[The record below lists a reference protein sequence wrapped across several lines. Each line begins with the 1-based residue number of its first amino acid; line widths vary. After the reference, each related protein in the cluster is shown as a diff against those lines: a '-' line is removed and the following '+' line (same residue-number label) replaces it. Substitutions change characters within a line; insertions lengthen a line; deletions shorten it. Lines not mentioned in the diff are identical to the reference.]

1 MLEAPR
7 TAMRKSIALFAMLL
21 AALPSTPAPAA
32 FLLNLSTRVDIPPA
46 ALGADVT
53 SLIGGFIIGGTKSRK
68 ILIRGLGPSLATFG
82 LIPLADPTLELHD
95 ASGALII
102 SNDNWMDTQE
112 DDVAATGLAPTNPL
126 ESAIV
131 MTLEPGVYSAIVTGK
146 KLDIGT
152 APSNGTALIELYD
165 LSPIIA
171 EALDN
176 ISTRGAVHGTSDPMI
191 AGFIVGNGSDV
202 TVLIRG
208 LGPSLADF
216 GLVSLS
222 NPRID
227 LFDGDGNL
235 LASNDNWSDTQSSE
249 IGATGLAP
257 ENPLESAMLI
267 NVPRGAYTVV
277 LSPVDVK
284 DRGTALVEVYKLD

>member
-1 MLEAPR
+1 
-7 TAMRKSIALFAMLL
+7 MRKSVALFAMLL

-32 FLLNLSTRVDIPPA
+32 FLLNLSTRVDVPPA
-46 ALGADVT
+46 ALGTDLTA
-53 SLIGGFIIGGTKSRK
+53 LIGGFIIGGTKSRK
-68 ILIRGLGPSLATFG
+68 ILIRGLGPSLADFG
-82 LIPLADPTLELHD
+82 LVPLADPTLELHD
-95 ASGALII
+95 ASGALIA

-112 DDVAATGLAPTNPL
+112 DDITDTGLAPTNPL

-131 MTLEPGVYSAIVTGK
+131 MTLEPGVYSAIVQGNK
-146 KLDIGT
+146 VDLGT

-176 ISTRGAVHGTSDPMI
+176 ISTRGTVHGTADPMI
-191 AGFIVGNGSDV
+191 AGFIVGNGSDL

-235 LASNDNWSDTQSSE
+235 LASNDNWSDTQSTE

-257 ENPLESAMLI
+257 GNALESAMLI

-277 LSPVDVK
+277 LSPVDAT

>member
-1 MLEAPR
+1 
-7 TAMRKSIALFAMLL
+7 MRKSIALFAMLL
-21 AALPSTPAPAA
+21 ATLPSTPAPAA

-46 ALGADVT
+46 ALGTDVT

-68 ILIRGLGPSLATFG
+68 ILIRGLGPSLANFG
-82 LIPLADPTLELHD
+82 LVPLADPTLELHD

-112 DDVAATGLAPTNPL
+112 DDIAATGLAPSNPL

-131 MTLEPGVYSAIVTGK
+131 MTLEPGVYSAIVQGN

-235 LASNDNWSDTQSSE
+235 LASNDNWSDTQSTE

-277 LSPVDVK
+277 LSPVDDK
-284 DRGTALVEVYKLD
+284 DRGTALVEIYKLD

>member
-1 MLEAPR
+1 MFLV
-7 TAMRKSIALFAMLL
+7 MLL
-21 AALPSTPAPAA
+21 ATLPSTPAPATA

-46 ALGADVT
+46 ALGTDVT
-53 SLIGGFIIGGTKSRK
+53 ALIGGFIIGGTKSRK
-68 ILIRGLGPSLATFG
+68 ILIRALGPSLANFG
-82 LIPLADPTLELHD
+82 LVPLADPTLELHD
-95 ASGALII
+95 ASGGVIAV
-102 SNDNWMDTQE
+102 NDNWMDTDA
-112 DDVAATGLAPTNPL
+112 DDIADTGLAPEDPL

-131 MTLEPGVYSAIVTGK
+131 MTLEPGVYSAIVQGN
-146 KLDIGT
+146 KLDLGT
-152 APSNGTALIELYD
+152 APSNGTALVELYD

-191 AGFIVGNGSDV
+191 AGFIVGNGDDL

-208 LGPSLADF
+208 LGPSLANF
-216 GLVSLS
+216 GLVPLG

-235 LASNDNWSDTQSSE
+235 LASNDNWGDTQASE

-257 ENPLESAMLI
+257 ENALESAMLI
-267 NVPRGAYTVV
+267 NVPRGSYTVV
-277 LSPVDVK
+277 LSPVDGK
-284 DRGTALVEVYKLD
+284 DRGTALAEVYKLSD

>member
-21 AALPSTPAPAA
+21 ATLPSTPAPAA

-68 ILIRGLGPSLATFG
+68 ILIRGLGPSLANFG
-82 LIPLADPTLELHD
+82 LVPLADPTLELHD
-95 ASGALII
+95 ASGALIA

-112 DDVAATGLAPTNPL
+112 EDIADTNLAPTSPL

-131 MTLEPGVYSAIVTGK
+131 MTLEPGVYSAIIKGN
-146 KLDIGT
+146 KLDLGT

-216 GLVSLS
+216 DLVSLS

>member
-1 MLEAPR
+1 
-7 TAMRKSIALFAMLL
+7 MRKSIALFSMLL
-21 AALPSTPAPAA
+21 ATLPSTPAPAA

-46 ALGADVT
+46 ALGTDVT

-68 ILIRGLGPSLATFG
+68 ILIRGLGPSLANFG
-82 LIPLADPTLELHD
+82 LVPLADPTLELHD

-112 DDVAATGLAPTNPL
+112 DDIAATGLAPTNPL

-131 MTLEPGVYSAIVTGK
+131 MTLEPGVYSAIVQGN

-235 LASNDNWSDTQSSE
+235 LASNDNWSDTQSTE

-277 LSPVDVK
+277 LSPVDDK
-284 DRGTALVEVYKLD
+284 DRGTALVEIYKLD

>member
-1 MLEAPR
+1 
-7 TAMRKSIALFAMLL
+7 
-21 AALPSTPAPAA
+21 
-32 FLLNLSTRVDIPPA
+32 
-46 ALGADVT
+46 
-53 SLIGGFIIGGTKSRK
+53 
-68 ILIRGLGPSLATFG
+68 
-82 LIPLADPTLELHD
+82 
-95 ASGALII
+95 
-102 SNDNWMDTQE
+102 
-112 DDVAATGLAPTNPL
+112 
-126 ESAIV
+126 
-131 MTLEPGVYSAIVTGK
+131 
-146 KLDIGT
+146 
-152 APSNGTALIELYD
+152 
-165 LSPIIA
+165 
-171 EALDN
+171 
-176 ISTRGAVHGTSDPMI
+176 MI

>member
-1 MLEAPR
+1 
-7 TAMRKSIALFAMLL
+7 MRKFIALLVLL
-21 AALPSTPAPAA
+21 LLTLPSTPAPAIA

-46 ALGADVT
+46 ALGTDTTA
-53 SLIGGFIIGGTKSRK
+53 LIGGFIIGGTKSRK
-68 ILIRGLGPSLATFG
+68 ILIRALGPSLASFG
-82 LIPLADPTLELHD
+82 LVPLADPTLELHD
-95 ASGALII
+95 ATGALIA
-102 SNDNWMDTQE
+102 SDDNWMDTQE
-112 DDVAATGLAPTNPL
+112 DDIADTGLAPSNPL

-131 MTLEPGVYSAIVTGK
+131 MTLEPGVYSSIVRGNK
-146 KLDIGT
+146 VDLGT
-152 APSNGTALIELYD
+152 APSNGTALIEIYD

-191 AGFIVGNGSDV
+191 AGFIVGNGDDL

-208 LGPSLADF
+208 LGPSLANF
-216 GLVSLS
+216 GLVPLS

-235 LASNDNWSDTQSSE
+235 LAGNDNWSDTQSSE
-249 IGATGLAP
+249 IADTGLAP
-257 ENPLESAMLI
+257 ENSLESAMLI

-277 LSPVDVK
+277 LSPVDGK
-284 DRGTALVEVYKLD
+284 DRGTGLIEVYKLE